1 MGRLPHAWIAPPET
15 RELRELVR
23 HRAKLV
29 AMRSQCK
36 AHVHAV
42 LAKGGIWVPMTDL
55 FGVEGNLLLDKVT
68 MPAPYKARIASLRR
82 FIEAFDAE
90 IDLFTGLAQRR
101 LTHDVGYTAIQQIPG
116 IGPVLAAVFVAEIG
130 DVHRFPGP
138 AQLTCWAGL
147 TPSHHE
153 SDTTVHRGRITKQG
167 SRLVRWAAIELVKIL
182 PDTSHIGAI
191 REMVAHR
198 RGNRNIGAVAAARRQ
213 LELVFYGLRDH
224 HIRALHHPPRAV
236 GDLIDHSVDEPH
248 LVQHRGGQ
256 HERVQVVVA
265 HRAVDHVQRP
275 DSGSHI
281 SMMVSKPLGPS
292 APSLKRRVGRREAKC
307 GGGVQG
313 VADVQVVREGLG
325 PVLGGVHRGIGG
337 DVVVLPARRG
347 ALAVVPVQRGLIVG
361 IGVTEQFA

>member
-1 MGRLPHAWIAPPET
+1 MSEFYEGQQFVGMDLHRRRSVLVRMTETGEYLETTRILNDRDSLADVMSRAGESPEVVLEATYGWYWAADMLAELGATVHLAHPLGVKAFSYRRVKNDQRDASDLADLLRMGRLPHAWIAPPET

-55 FGVEGNLLLDKVT
+55 FGLEGNLLLDKVT

-82 FIEAFDAE
+82 FIEGFDAE
-90 IDLFTGLAQRR
+90 IDLFTGLVQRR
-101 LTHDVGYTAIQQIPG
+101 LTHDAGYTAIQQIPG

-147 TPSHHE
+147 TPRHSE

-167 SRLVRWAAIELVKIL
+167 SRLVRWAAIESVKIL
-182 PDTSHIGAI
+182 PKTSHIGGI
-191 REMVAHR
+191 REKVAQR

-213 LELVFYGLRDH
+213 LELVYYGLRDH
-224 HIRALHHPPRAV
+224 HVRALHPSPRA
-236 GDLIDHSVDEPH
+236 
-248 LVQHRGGQ
+248 
-256 HERVQVVVA
+256 A
-265 HRAVDHVQRP
+265 
-275 DSGSHI
+275 
-281 SMMVSKPLGPS
+281 
-292 APSLKRRVGRREAKC
+292 
-307 GGGVQG
+307 
-313 VADVQVVREGLG
+313 
-325 PVLGGVHRGIGG
+325 
-337 DVVVLPARRG
+337 
-347 ALAVVPVQRGLIVG
+347 
-361 IGVTEQFA
+361 